1 MAAVTL
7 AHLVTGQKGKK
18 GVTKPKTR
26 QIKKEK

>member
-18 GVTKPKTR
+18 GITKPKAR
-26 QIKKEK
+26 QIKK